1 MNFLGCTFA
10 MKANAEKYVKANY
23 VANWA
28 PEQHVA
34 SVVLALIQ
42 PKKQLLTTW
51 LVAFKSLVETQL
63 DGEESETE
71 QSILPSPQSEVY
83 KYLTLPQLPLQ
94 RNGKDT
100 TPLDWW
106 KIHSNQFPHLARI
119 TMHASSAGPERL
131 FSATGKMHDGQ
142 NKNTKEDT
150 LSLQLEVKM
159 NQYKQEVNIKDTDVT
174 IKGNVTIQ
182 N

>member
-1 MNFLGCTFA
+1 MNFLGCTSA

-42 PKKQLLTTW
+42 PKKKLLTTW

-71 QSILPSPQSEVY
+71 QSILPSPQSEVD
-83 KYLTLPQLPLQ
+83 KYLALPQLPLQ

-100 TPLDWW
+100 TPSTGGRFIPTSSPTLQELPCMHPLQVPSVCFQQQARCMMD
-106 KIHSNQFPHLARI
+106 KIRTPRRTRCPYSWR
-119 TMHASSAGPERL
+119 SR
-131 FSATGKMHDGQ
+131 
-142 NKNTKEDT
+142 
-150 LSLQLEVKM
+150 
-159 NQYKQEVNIKDTDVT
+159 
-174 IKGNVTIQ
+174 
-182 N
+182 

>member
-1 MNFLGCTFA
+1 MNFLGCTSA

-71 QSILPSPQSEVY
+71 QSILPSPQSEVD
-83 KYLTLPQLPLQ
+83 KYLALPQLPLQ

-119 TMHASSAGPERL
+119 AMHASSAGPERL

-174 IKGNVTIQ
+174 IYGNVTIQ

>member
-1 MNFLGCTFA
+1 
-10 MKANAEKYVKANY
+10 
-23 VANWA
+23 
-28 PEQHVA
+28 
-34 SVVLALIQ
+34 
-42 PKKQLLTTW
+42 
-51 LVAFKSLVETQL
+51 L

-71 QSILPSPQSEVY
+71 QSILPSPQSEVD
-83 KYLTLPQLPLQ
+83 KYLALPQLPLQ

-150 LSLQLEVKM
+150 LSVQLEVKM
-159 NQYKQEVNIKDTDVT
+159 NQYK
-174 IKGNVTIQ
+174 
-182 N
+182 

>member
-1 MNFLGCTFA
+1 MNFLGCTSA
-10 MKANAEKYVKANY
+10 LKANAEKYVKANY

-42 PKKQLLTTW
+42 PKKKLPTTW
-51 LVAFKSLVETQL
+51 LVAFMSLVETQS

-71 QSILPSPQSEVY
+71 QSILPSPQSEVD
-83 KYLTLPQLPLQ
+83 KYLALPQLPLQ

-119 TMHASSAGPERL
+119 AMHASSAGPERL

-159 NQYKQEVNIKDTDVT
+159 NQYK
-174 IKGNVTIQ
+174 
-182 N
+182 

>member
-1 MNFLGCTFA
+1 MNFLGCTSE
-10 MKANAEKYVKANY
+10 MKANAEKYLQANY
-23 VANWA
+23 LADWA

-34 SVVLALIQ
+34 FVVPALIQ
-42 PKKQLLTTW
+42 PKKKLPTTW
-51 LVAFKSLVETQL
+51 LVAFMSLVETQL

-71 QSILPSPQSEVY
+71 QSIFPSPQSEVD
-83 KYLTLPQLPLQ
+83 KYLALPPLPLQ

-119 TMHASSAGPERL
+119 AMHASSAGPERL

-150 LSLQLEVKM
+150 LSVQLEVKM
-159 NQYKQEVNIKDTDVT
+159 NQYK
-174 IKGNVTIQ
+174 
-182 N
+182 